1 MSNTALVLG
10 VNISISTLPEIFLD
24 VTQRIKYK
32 EKSVIAYA
40 NIHALMLAHKDKR
53 FCDFLN
59 SSTYVI
65 CDGFGVKLAASI
77 LDQPSPPRNTPPDWI
92 EKLSALSENEG
103 YSMYFIGGKLGI
115 AEKSAIILRR
125 HFPDLKICGTH
136 DGYFNKEMQSN
147 ENLKVITEISKNAP
161 DILIVGFGMPIQEFW
176 IEENWDKLNFNVAI
190 LVGAMF
196 DYISGETKRAP
207 KWMTDHGLEWLG
219 RLIIEPKRLWHRYLI
234 ELPYFFFLVFKEK
247 ITGKSSKGHSC

>member
-1 MSNTALVLG
+1 
-10 VNISISTLPEIFLD
+10 
-24 VTQRIKYK
+24 
-32 EKSVIAYA
+32 
-40 NIHALMLAHKDKR
+40 
-53 FCDFLN
+53 
-59 SSTYVI
+59 
-65 CDGFGVKLAASI
+65 
-77 LDQPSPPRNTPPDWI
+77 
-92 EKLSALSENEG
+92 
-103 YSMYFIGGKLGI
+103 MYFIGGKLGI
-115 AEKSAIILRR
+115 AEKSAIILQR

-234 ELPYFFFLVFKEK
+234 ELPYFFF
-247 ITGKSSKGHSC
+247 